1 VLIVGFSKCCCQKV
15 TANGQGSY
23 VYNLKK
29 GLDIKI
35 RLGNKFE

>member
-1 VLIVGFSKCCCQKV
+1 MA
-15 TANGQGSY
+15 ANGQGSY